1 VIGGPAAPPT
11 TAEIQVWGGG
21 VVFRTV
27 DCLLRPK
34 SIAIVGASDSSRGGW
49 AQEIYDNLEHCGFP
63 ATLYLVNPKRSELWG
78 RPVYPNFAA
87 IPEPVDLA
95 LTIIPSA
102 TIPDTLA
109 EAAAHGLKC
118 ALIYAAQFGE
128 GGDAEGGRRAQALRA
143 LSDKHGLRISGPNC
157 MGSLALREKL
167 LLYPAKR
174 VRALQPGPVGVV
186 FQSGGTFQFW
196 LQQASLRGL
205 DFSYAVSSGNELDL
219 DLADYINFLVED
231 EHTRII
237 ACLVE
242 GIRRPQAFIAAAEK
256 ALAANKPVLLVKVG
270 RSERGKAAAAS
281 HTGAIAGDDQ
291 VFDAVC
297 CKFGVVR
304 CPSLDDMI
312 ETALA
317 FAAGRLPQGNR
328 IAMVCYS
335 GGAKGLVLD
344 YASDEG
350 AEMAPLSP
358 ETRAKLPAMIDP
370 GLAPENPLDVG
381 PVVGVQPPK
390 FAEICKVVC
399 ADPTVDLVTVQGLL
413 PVGPADPYNPE
424 PLRSVRT
431 ATHKP
436 VLAFGRI
443 AQNVS
448 DISRK
453 YQAETGVPYIQGLPE
468 TVRALQALVRY
479 AATLRRGVTPMSAP
493 AGRADNLAGAAFD
506 ALLGAHGLTLPQS
519 ALAASPD
526 DAAAQAQ
533 RIGFPVAV
541 KIVSPAASHK
551 TEVGGVALG
560 LRDAAAVR
568 AAAQAMIARLAT
580 QDPRAPV
587 EGFLVQEMVDGLE
600 MILGVR
606 EDPQFGPFMLVG
618 LGGVMVEVMRDVA
631 IRLLPIDEAAARDML
646 GSLRGAPLLAPFRGR
661 PARDTDALVRAMVG
675 LSRLFSDHRAWLS
688 DLEIN
693 PLIVLAAGEG
703 VRAVDVRPVRR
714 KEAN

>member
-1 VIGGPAAPPT
+1 
-11 TAEIQVWGGG
+11 
-21 VVFRTV
+21 VFRAV
-27 DCLLRPK
+27 DRLLRPK
-34 SIAIVGASDSSRGGW
+34 SIAIIGASDSSRGGW

-78 RPVYPNFAA
+78 RPVYPNFAS

-174 VRALQPGPVGVV
+174 VRALNPGPVGVV

-231 EHTRII
+231 EHTKII

-242 GIRRPQAFIAAAEK
+242 GIRRPQAFMAAAAK

-291 VFDAVC
+291 VFDAAC
-297 CKFGVVR
+297 RKFGVVR
-304 CPSLDDMI
+304 CPSLDDLI
-312 ETALA
+312 DTGLA

-344 YASDEG
+344 YAGDEG
-350 AEMAPLSP
+350 AEMAPLTA

-390 FAEICKVVC
+390 FAEICKTICV
-399 ADPTVDLVTVQGLL
+399 DPTVDLVTVQGLL
-413 PVGPADPYNPE
+413 PVKPADPYKPE
-424 PLRSVRT
+424 PLRSVR
-431 ATHKP
+431 
-436 VLAFGRI
+436 
-443 AQNVS
+443 VS
-448 DISRK
+448 
-453 YQAETGVPYIQGLPE
+453 
-468 TVRALQALVRY
+468 
-479 AATLRRGVTPMSAP
+479 
-493 AGRADNLAGAAFD
+493 
-506 ALLGAHGLTLPQS
+506 
-519 ALAASPD
+519 
-526 DAAAQAQ
+526 
-533 RIGFPVAV
+533 
-541 KIVSPAASHK
+541 
-551 TEVGGVALG
+551 
-560 LRDAAAVR
+560 
-568 AAAQAMIARLAT
+568 
-580 QDPRAPV
+580 
-587 EGFLVQEMVDGLE
+587 
-600 MILGVR
+600 
-606 EDPQFGPFMLVG
+606 
-618 LGGVMVEVMRDVA
+618 
-631 IRLLPIDEAAARDML
+631 
-646 GSLRGAPLLAPFRGR
+646 
-661 PARDTDALVRAMVG
+661 TD
-675 LSRLFSDHRAWLS
+675 
-688 DLEIN
+688 
-693 PLIVLAAGEG
+693 
-703 VRAVDVRPVRR
+703 
-714 KEAN
+714 